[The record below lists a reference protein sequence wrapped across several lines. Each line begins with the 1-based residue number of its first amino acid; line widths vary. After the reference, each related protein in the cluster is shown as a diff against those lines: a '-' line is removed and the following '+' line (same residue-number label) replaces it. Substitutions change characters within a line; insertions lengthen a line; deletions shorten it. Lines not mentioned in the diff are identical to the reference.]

1 MKIIITTNGA
11 GKSIEVKAGG
21 HTYSK
26 SFAWIC
32 PGGHWGHCID
42 TVAND
47 FLNTLPLVNGDT
59 RKKLIN
65 AMEKAIK

>member
-11 GKSIEVKAGG
+11 TKSIEVKTGG

-32 PGGHWGHCID
+32 PEGHWGHNID

-47 FLNTLPLVNGDT
+47 FLNMLPLVNGDT